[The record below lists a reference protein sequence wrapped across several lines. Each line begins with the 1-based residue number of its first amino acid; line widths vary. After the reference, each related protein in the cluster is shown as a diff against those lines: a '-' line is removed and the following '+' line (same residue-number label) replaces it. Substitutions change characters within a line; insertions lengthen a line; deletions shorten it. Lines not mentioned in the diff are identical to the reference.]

1 MINQRYHSECRD
13 DIVNSAEQ
21 LVQLILN
28 AWPDTQA
35 IYLFG
40 SWGTE
45 YERPESD
52 VDIAVLLPPKQAKE
66 TGSLLFSELHQALQI
81 AVNKD
86 VDLINLRLA
95 PTVLQ
100 KEIIMSGERLFQS
113 TGTAA
118 DEFEMLVLSFY
129 QKLNEERAD
138 ILAEGLRSGKFYDP

>member
-1 MINQRYHSECRD
+1 MVSRVEP
-13 DIVNSAEQ
+13 
-21 LVQLILN
+21 LTQLILK

-45 YERPESD
+45 YERAESD
-52 VDIAVLLPPKQAKE
+52 VDIAILLPPKQAKGA
-66 TGSLLFSELHQALQI
+66 GSLLFGPLHQALQA
-81 AVNKD
+81 AVSRD

-100 KEIIMSGERLFQS
+100 KEIIMHGRRLFHAA
-113 TGTAA
+113 GTVA
-118 DEFEMLVLSFY
+118 DEFEMLVLSLY

-138 ILAEGLRSGKFYDP
+138 ILAEGLRSGKFYDPS

>member
-1 MINQRYHSECRD
+1 MATST
-13 DIVNSAEQ
+13 EQ
-21 LVQLILN
+21 LIQSILN
-28 AWPDTQA
+28 ARPDTQA

-52 VDIAVLLPPKQAKE
+52 ADIAILLPPKQAKE
-66 TGSLLFSELHQALQI
+66 AGSFLFSELHQALQ
-81 AVNKD
+81 ATFNKD

-100 KEIIMSGERLFQS
+100 KEIVMNGRRIFQIA
-113 TGTAA
+113 GTAA

-129 QKLNEERAD
+129 QKLNDERAE
-138 ILAEGLRSGKFYDP
+138 ILAEGLRSGKFYDPLS